1 MKLTVAI
8 AAILSLGLV
17 FAQEPTHSVWDG
29 IYTDAQAKRGTGAYS
44 QYCASCHG
52 DQMTGGEMAPP
63 LAGGEF
69 LSNWNGLTVG
79 DLFDRIYTTM
89 PANKP
94 KSVSR
99 EVNADILAYIFAMNK
114 FPAGSTEMAHQTEV
128 LKQFKIDASK
138 PDKK

>member
-1 MKLTVAI
+1 
-8 AAILSLGLV
+8 
-17 FAQEPTHSVWDG
+17 
-29 IYTDAQAKRGTGAYS
+29 
-44 QYCASCHG
+44 
-52 DQMTGGEMAPP
+52 MTGGEMAPP

-79 DLFDRIYTTM
+79 DLFDRVYTTM

-99 EVNADILAYIFAMNK
+99 EVNADIVAYIFAMNK

-128 LKQFKIDASK
+128 LKQFKIDAQK
-138 PDKK
+138 PEKK

>member
-1 MKLTVAI
+1 MKLTVVV
-8 AAILSLGLV
+8 AAVTSLGMIS
-17 FAQEPTHSVWDG
+17 AQEATHSVWDG
-29 IYTDAQAKRGTGAYS
+29 IYSDAQAKRGVGAYS
-44 QYCASCHG
+44 QYCAACHG

-69 LSNWNGLTVG
+69 LSNWNGLTAG

-114 FPAGSTEMAHQTEV
+114 FPAGSADMAHQTEV
-128 LKQFKIDASK
+128 LKQFKIEAQK

>member
-1 MKLTVAI
+1 MKLRVAI
-8 AAILSLGLV
+8 AAVICVGMLM
-17 FAQEPTHSVWDG
+17 AQEATKSVWDG
-29 IYTDAQAKRGTGAYS
+29 VYTDEQAKRGTGAYS
-44 QYCASCHG
+44 QYCAACHG

-69 LSNWNGLTVG
+69 LSNWNGLTV
-79 DLFDRIYTTM
+79 DIFDRVYTTM

-99 EVNADILAYIFAMNK
+99 EVNADIVAYIFAMNK

-128 LKQFKIDASK
+128 LKQIKIDAQK
-138 PDKK
+138 PEKK